1 MRINS
6 VLSGCFLL
14 IATGLLAEVTQEPAN
29 RIRLRLPKT
38 IYAAPG
44 IEMNVY
50 FENVALT
57 LNPANYAF
65 DVICA
70 KGVQQSERWTYTPA
84 KNESGSFPF
93 QLDVRDEMNA
103 VIARAQS
110 VLQITSPDPTPERE
124 TSLLCIGDS
133 LTAGGGYT
141 GRLLQLSES
150 RKELGLKLIGS
161 RGAGKNRHEGYGG
174 WTAQRHAT
182 LYTGRAREGDKKGI
196 GSPFIY
202 KRGNE
207 PPALDFAHYSKDMN
221 DGKGPDF
228 VTLLLGC
235 NDTFSATDET
245 IESRIDTMLKHYDS
259 LIQMIHQVRKDTRIG
274 ALILVPPAA
283 SQDAFGSNYRSG
295 QTRWQYRRNQH
306 RVMER
311 MLKHFAGREKENVW
325 LVPANLNLD
334 CANNYPQSQATRN
347 ANTSLK
353 VTRQSNGVHPAT
365 AGYYQIGDSIYCW
378 MLARIIHE

>member
-6 VLSGCFLL
+6 ALPCCLFL
-14 IATGLLAEVTQEPAN
+14 IASSLIGEASEEPEN

-38 IYAAPG
+38 IYAATG

-50 FENVALT
+50 FANVALV

-65 DVICA
+65 DVICT
-70 KGVQQSERWTYTPA
+70 KGVQQAERWTFTPA
-84 KNESGSFPF
+84 EGETGTFPF
-93 QLDVRDEMNA
+93 QLDVRDETNA
-103 VIARAQS
+103 VIARAKS
-110 VLQITSPDPTPERE
+110 KLRITSSVATPERE
-124 TSLLCIGDS
+124 ASLLSIGDS

-141 GRLLQLSES
+141 RRLLHLSES
-150 RKELGLKLIGS
+150 RKQLKLKLIGS
-161 RGAGKNRHEGYGG
+161 RGSGPNRHEGYGG

-182 LYTGRAREGDKKGI
+182 LYTGRAREGEKKGI

-202 KRGNE
+202 KAGDTL
-207 PPALDFAHYSKDMN
+207 ALDFARYCKDTN
-221 DGKGPDF
+221 AGKAPDF

-245 IESRIDTMLKHYDS
+245 IESRIDTMLKHYDI
-259 LIQMIHQVRKDTRIG
+259 LIQMIHGVRKDTRIG

-283 SQDAFGSNYRSG
+283 SQDAFGANYKSS

-311 MLKHFAGREKENVW
+311 MMKHFAGREKDRVW
-325 LVPANLNLD
+325 LVPANINLD
-334 CANNYPQSQATRN
+334 CENNYPQREVARN
-347 ANTSLK
+347 ANTALK
-353 VTRQSNGVHPAT
+353 VVRQSNGVHPAT
-365 AGYYQIGDSIYCW
+365 AGYYQIGDSIFCW
-378 MLARIIHE
+378 LQTMLAE